1 MAPISAWSADTWSMI
16 VYVVA
21 VIGIVALMLGLSWV
35 LGGRDWGRA
44 KDEPFESGV
53 VGEGGARLRFSAKF
67 YLVAMF
73 FVIFDVEALFL
84 YADAPGQDRLD
95 RRGRGVDVVA
105 VQAETGLQPQRVAGA
120 EADRL
125 DVGMGQ
131 QPLGECLGLG
141 RRDRDLEAVLAG
153 VSGAGDEAGH
163 AADVERAEA
172 HEGHVGRRGRQRR
185 QHRCGGGALQRQQR
199 DRKSTRLNSSH

>member
-1 MAPISAWSADTWSMI
+1 MPAGNVAVASFQTATLRLAMAPISAWSADTWSMI

-84 YADAPGQDRLD
+84 YAW
-95 RRGRGVDVVA
+95 A
-105 VQAETGLQPQRVAGA
+105 VSVR
-120 EADRL
+120 
-125 DVGMGQ
+125 
-131 QPLGECLGLG
+131 
-141 RRDRDLEAVLAG
+141 
-153 VSGAGDEAGH
+153 EAGW
-163 AADVERAEA
+163 AGFIEAFIFIRSAERRVGKECVSTCRYRWWAD
-172 HEGHVGRRGRQRR
+172 H
-185 QHRCGGGALQRQQR
+185 
-199 DRKSTRLNSSH
+199 S